1 MREYQKERRRKIREG
16 LRDMLTRRVDEI
28 ERRVEVLENK
38 GVGYE
43 EEDEGGG
50 SGV

>member
-1 MREYQKERRRKIREG
+1 MREYQKERRWKIREG

-38 GVGYE
+38 GEGDE
-43 EEDEGGG
+43 EKDEGRG